1 MLMYQAIKAIYKIG
15 VKTRWIKK
23 EPKIIIWNIK
33 MITLKNLVI
42 KILWI
47 TQDTW
52 MKWMFKNKEL

>member
-15 VKTRWIKK
+15 VKTKWIKK
-23 EPKIIIWNIK
+23 ELKIIIWNIK

-52 MKWMFKNKEL
+52 MK